1 MNMFEAVGA
10 CFSKFATFSGR
21 ARRAEYWWFTLF
33 NVIVGLVLGF
43 AQGGAELG
51 IADLYSLV
59 ILLPSLAVS
68 ARRLH
73 DTGRSG
79 WWQLL
84 VFVPI
89 VGWIVLLIWF
99 CQPSNV
105 GHNIHGA
112 DPIGGDAAPLAA

>member
-33 NVIVGLVLGF
+33 NLIVGIVLAF
-43 AQGGAELG
+43 AQGDAEVG
-51 IADLYSLV
+51 VTDLYALV
-59 ILLPSLAVS
+59 ILLPSLAVT

-84 VFVPI
+84 AFVPV
-89 VGWIVLLIWF
+89 VGWIVLLIWY

-112 DPIGGDAAPLAA
+112 DPIEGDTTLLAA

>member
-1 MNMFEAVGA
+1 MKMFEAVGS

-21 ARRAEYWWFTLF
+21 ARRAEYWWFALF
-33 NVIVGLVLGF
+33 NLIVGVVLQLV
-43 AQGGAELG
+43 QGNAETG

-73 DTGRSG
+73 DIDRSG

-99 CQPSNV
+99 CKPGTIGRNPY
-105 GHNIHGA
+105 GD
-112 DPIGGDAAPLAA
+112 DPIGAAS